1 MNRDQFLKTYHDLF
15 TDYGLNY
22 ETLKVENHNLAG
34 SRIAGGGL
42 TDRELNQENVKFFL
56 ENNPIHFL
64 TSDYF
69 HIVFDANGNLIHD
82 SKDRFKT
89 MANQQKYM
97 NADKARYVTD
107 ILDAIKANYEKSD
120 LVLLQDED
128 DFFV

>member
-1 MNRDQFLKTYHDLF
+1 MNRVQFLKTCHDLF
-15 TDYGLNY
+15 TDYDLNY
-22 ETLKVENHNLAG
+22 ETLKVENHNLVG

-42 TDRELNQENVKFFL
+42 TDRELKQENVKFFL

-64 TSDYF
+64 PSDYF

-120 LVLLQDED
+120 LALLQDED